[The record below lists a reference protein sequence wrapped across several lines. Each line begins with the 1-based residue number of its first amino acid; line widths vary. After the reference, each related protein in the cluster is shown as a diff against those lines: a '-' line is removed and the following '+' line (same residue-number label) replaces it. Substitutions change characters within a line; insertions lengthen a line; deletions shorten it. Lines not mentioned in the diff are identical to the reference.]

1 MSLGFF
7 FFGFFLTETYA
18 AAWSLISLVVVFLS
32 KRVREETENAHS
44 GLKCVKDTQ
53 KPIVAEEHGRMEY
66 SAA

>member
-1 MSLGFF
+1 
-7 FFGFFLTETYA
+7 
-18 AAWSLISLVVVFLS
+18 LVVVFLS